1 MFLKK
6 LLIWCVSIVWLS
18 SCVNTYN
25 KEVFDSIYVDKIN
38 DINGIMLRDEL
49 LTFFSNNNLED
60 AKYILRSNL
69 KLQEDLELLN
79 QYGLATQGN
88 ISITFTY
95 SIQEI
100 ATKEIILSGS
110 KVFSET
116 YPMGKNAHESRKN
129 KLRAINT
136 INKNIAQYVLYDI
149 YSFIRIVQTKKD
161 GLINNESSS
170 KSS

>member
-6 LLIWCVSIVWLS
+6 LLIWFVSIIWLS
-18 SCVNTYN
+18 GCVNTYN

-49 LTFFSNNNLED
+49 LTFFSNKNLED
-60 AKYILRSNL
+60 AKYILRSTLSMGENF
-69 KLQEDLELLN
+69 ELLN

-88 ISITFTY
+88 ISITFNYT
-95 SIQEI
+95 IQDI
-100 ATKEIILSGS
+100 TDKEIILSGS
-110 KVFSET
+110 RVFNET
-116 YPMGKNAHESRKN
+116 YPMGSNAHESRKN

-136 INKNIAQYVLYDI
+136 INKNIVQYVLYDV
-149 YSFIRIVQTKKD
+149 YSFIRIVQTKKN